1 MNKTQVKLKSKKNRE
16 TLVQFAERIRKM
28 GFRGPKDLAS
38 NMDRYLYGDMSK
50 DKMKKKKI
58 VK

>member
-1 MNKTQVKLKSKKNRE
+1 MNKSQIKPVLEKNRE

-38 NMDRYLYGDMSK
+38 NMDKYLYGDMSK
-50 DKMKKKKI
+50 EKRRRR
-58 VK
+58 